1 MHGTDSAE
9 SRLEAANEQLRQV
22 QAELRASQRQ
32 LKRLLELV
40 EKHQL
45 QLTAHE
51 SSIARLDRIIMEMLT
66 GRVWRTL
73 RAAGDLAK
81 RFLPGSGSD
90 NADSTVLSSRQR
102 SFLVCDEPKA
112 SDLALRSG
120 AITIKGWCVAQGGVD
135 SVQIDIAGIPRLEVL
150 PSVPRPDVKKH
161 H

>member
-1 MHGTDSAE
+1 MRLQDTPE
-9 SRLEAANEQLRQV
+9 TQLEAANEALRQV

-32 LKRLLELV
+32 MKRVLELV

-45 QLTAHE
+45 QLTSHE
-51 SSIARLDRIIMEMLT
+51 SSIGRLDRIIMDMLT

-81 RFLPGSGSD
+81 RFVPRSGGNNSE
-90 NADSTVLSSRQR
+90 SIVLNSRQP

-120 AITIKGWCVAQGGVD
+120 IITVRWLVD
-135 SVQIDIAGIPRLEVL
+135 RARRCGFHSDRGRW
-150 PSVPRPDVKKH
+150 PSANRGRALY
-161 H
+161 